1 MTNSAGQ
8 RVIALEEH
16 YYDAGLTALWDSDN
30 NRRRPSHTVERL
42 LEVGEKRIAE
52 MDAAGI
58 DIQVLSH
65 GAPSTQ
71 RLDPET
77 AVTVARE
84 VNDRLHA
91 LIKAKPSRFRGFAAL
106 PTPDPAAAADEL
118 DRAVSELGFKGAM
131 IHGLTNDAFIDEV
144 RFWPIFERAQNLD
157 VPIYLHPARPHQN
170 VIDAYYGD
178 MAKRF
183 PAILGAGWG
192 FTVETAT
199 AGLRLILSGL
209 FDHCPDVKIILGH
222 LGESLPFM
230 VWRVDQAFNRP
241 GNAGVAFR
249 DIFCRNF
256 YITTSGFF
264 SDPALLCSIQEIGVD
279 HILFSIDWPFVE
291 NRPGADWFEATSI
304 SASDKEK
311 ILNGNARRIL
321 NMSMSTTWG

>member
-1 MTNSAGQ
+1 MTNSVGQ
-8 RVIALEEH
+8 QVIALEEH
-16 YYDAGLTALWDSDN
+16 YYDPELTALWDTKN
-30 NRRRPSHTVERL
+30 NRSRPSRTVERL
-42 LEVGEKRIAE
+42 LEVGESRISE

-77 AVTVARE
+77 AVTTARA
-84 VNDRLHA
+84 VNDRLHTLVA
-91 LIKAKPSRFRGFAAL
+91 AHPTRFQGFAAL

-118 DRAVSELGFKGAM
+118 DRTVSEYGFKGAM
-131 IHGLTNDAFIDEV
+131 IHGLTNGAFIDEE
-144 RFWPIFERAQNLD
+144 RFWPIFERAQKLD
-157 VPIYLHPARPHQN
+157 VPIYLHPARPHQQ
-170 VIDAYYGD
+170 VIDTYYGD
-178 MAKRF
+178 MAERF

-199 AGLRLILSGL
+199 TGLRLILSGM
-209 FDHCPDVKIILGH
+209 FDRCPDVKIVLGH

-230 VWRVDQAFNRP
+230 LWRVDQAFNRP

-249 DIFCRNF
+249 DIFCKNF

-264 SDPALLCSIQEIGVD
+264 SDPALLCCIQEIGID

-291 NRPGADWFEATSI
+291 NQPGTDWFEAVSI

-321 NMSMSTTWG
+321 NI